1 MKGWSGFEMKGSE
14 CVWVGK
20 WGSIPKDMSIVVE
33 FGGPFGLAAVAF
45 ALVGRHDWSD
55 SMVCFVYAS
64 VLLLLFRS
72 KRAVVYCI
80 DGRLQKV

>member
-1 MKGWSGFEMKGSE
+1 
-14 CVWVGK
+14 
-20 WGSIPKDMSIVVE
+20 MSIAVE

-55 SMVCFVYAS
+55 NMVCFVYAS
-64 VLLLLFRS
+64 VLLLLFRF

-80 DGRLQKV
+80 DGRLQMV